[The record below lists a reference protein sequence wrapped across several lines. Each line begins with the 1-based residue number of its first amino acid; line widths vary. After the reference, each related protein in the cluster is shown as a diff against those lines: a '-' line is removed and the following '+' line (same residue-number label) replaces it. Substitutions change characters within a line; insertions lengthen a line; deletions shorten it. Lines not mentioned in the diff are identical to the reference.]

1 MDRRTYLGGLST
13 AGLAG
18 VAGCLGSVEG
28 VLGGEDSD
36 DDVNEYWGDGQTVL
50 EAPAESQGDPVYPI
64 YGQEMPSFSFPDPL
78 TGETVSSSD
87 LEGEKSYLL
96 TFFFTSCPDGVC
108 PALLLRLRRAQAD
121 AMERDYVDDL
131 DLLAL
136 TFDPERDT
144 PEVLEEY
151 AGQQGVDLEVGNWH
165 FLRPEDNETAKTTID
180 ETFGMK
186 IERVDDAEEGSDGDG
201 DASDEG
207 ESGGDENHG
216 NDHGNETEAEND
228 SEDGGNDTSGH
239 DHGEYTFTHIA
250 LTFLVNEH
258 GVVERAYRNGAS
270 VDTSKVLED
279 VRTVVGQ

>member
-18 VAGCLGSVEG
+18 VAGCLGSVES
-28 VLGGEDSD
+28 VLGEDEPEPGRG
-36 DDVNEYWGDGQTVL
+36 NWGDGQTAL
-50 EAPAESQGDPVYPI
+50 ETPTEDRGDPVHPI

-121 AMERDYVDDL
+121 AVENGYVDDL

-165 FLRPEDNETAKTTID
+165 FLRPEDNETAQATID
-180 ETFGMK
+180 EKFGMK
-186 IERVDDAEEGSDGDG
+186 IERTDDGTEGDG
-201 DASDEG
+201 TDGND
-207 ESGGDENHG
+207 GGDH
-216 NDHGNETEAEND
+216 END
-228 SEDGGNDTSGH
+228 SDDQSGGNGHDDH
-239 DHGEYTFTHIA
+239 DHGAYTFTHIA
-250 LTFLVNEH
+250 LIFLVNEH
-258 GVVERAYRNGAS
+258 GVVERSYPRGTT
-270 VDTSKVLED
+270 VDTSKVLQD